1 MAADLADLGHEI
13 AVDDT
18 GQVLVSCRTV
28 ALRRALRNLLENACV
43 YGARATVRIGRDGE
57 QVRII
62 VEDEGPGIAE
72 ADLERVFEPFVR
84 LEPSRSAD
92 TGGTGLGLAIARSIV
107 RGHGGDIRLENRGTG
122 GLRATVAL
130 PGPSTSERP
139 SCRGMAPR
147 AQSCPPSPSAD
158 ASVTPAPRAA
168 SWPNRPCAA
177 SGVVGMLALSQKR
190 QEPAMANAHERFMHV
205 AMEEA
210 RRSADE
216 GNVAVGSAVVLGEE
230 VVARGRNLVTTQS
243 DPTAHAETVAL
254 RNAGAALGHTDFSG
268 YTLYTTF
275 EPCPMCCGAILAS
288 GVSTLVLGARFRDI
302 SSRWGDYAV
311 ENLLDLTGRGDD
323 LRVITGVMTEQCL
336 DVWGLTAS

>member
-1 MAADLADLGHEI
+1 
-13 AVDDT
+13 
-18 GQVLVSCRTV
+18 
-28 ALRRALRNLLENACV
+28 
-43 YGARATVRIGRDGE
+43 
-57 QVRII
+57 
-62 VEDEGPGIAE
+62 
-72 ADLERVFEPFVR
+72 
-84 LEPSRSAD
+84 
-92 TGGTGLGLAIARSIV
+92 
-107 RGHGGDIRLENRGTG
+107 
-122 GLRATVAL
+122 
-130 PGPSTSERP
+130 
-139 SCRGMAPR
+139 
-147 AQSCPPSPSAD
+147 
-158 ASVTPAPRAA
+158 
-168 SWPNRPCAA
+168 
-177 SGVVGMLALSQKR
+177 
-190 QEPAMANAHERFMHV
+190 MANAHERFMHV

-311 ENLLDLTGRGDD
+311 ENLLELTGRGDD